1 MRIRAQA
8 RVANETEH
16 DRETRIANMRI
27 RAQDRVDNETEY
39 EREARLAD
47 MRIRA
52 QQRHEQQ
59 SVELR
64 KIITKYIYTT

>member
-1 MRIRAQA
+1 
-8 RVANETEH
+8 
-16 DRETRIANMRI
+16 MRI

-59 SVELR
+59 CRRQSLN
-64 KIITKYIYTT
+64 THAQH